1 MSATH
6 QAPQKIAIL
15 GAGWAGLSAAIC
27 ATQAGHQVSLFE
39 ASRHWGGRA
48 RSLTV
53 QGKEAVVLD
62 NGQHILIGAYHQSL
76 RMMKTVGVLEAPA
89 LWRLP
94 LHLIKPDGTG
104 LALKKFALG
113 HCHCQRLA
121 LDRQMAPVTKSH

>member
-1 MSATH
+1 MH

-53 QGKEAVVLD
+53 QGKDAVVLD

-76 RMMKTVGVLEAPA
+76 RMMKTVGVQEAAA

-94 LHLIKPDGTG
+94 LYLIKPG
-104 LALKKFALG
+104 LSFTDKA
-113 HCHCQRLA
+113 
-121 LDRQMAPVTKSH
+121 